1 MSNMISDTAIV
12 DNKSVLGSNVK
23 IFRQASVV
31 ESNLCEDVSIGDESI
46 IRFSNL
52 YEKVEIGRRNTIDNV
67 TICKG
72 TYTGEFCIIKY
83 CSIGKY
89 CSISW
94 NVSIGGANHEIERLA
109 SSPLHR
115 IFGNPVEKYKSFEK
129 EQINIGNDVW
139 IASGV
144 TINRG
149 VKVGDGAIIGAG
161 AVVTKD
167 VPPYAVVV
175 GVPAKV
181 LRFRFEQRII
191 DELLEMKWWDW
202 PQEKLNKA
210 RSLFKEKVT
219 ISTIKKMKE
228 L

>member
-1 MSNMISDTAIV
+1 M
-12 DNKSVLGSNVK
+12 
-23 IFRQASVV
+23 FQ
-31 ESNLCEDVSIGDESI
+31 
-46 IRFSNL
+46 
-52 YEKVEIGRRNTIDNV
+52 
-67 TICKG
+67 
-72 TYTGEFCIIKY
+72 
-83 CSIGKY
+83 
-89 CSISW
+89 W
-94 NVSIGGANHEIERLA
+94 GANHEIQRLA

-129 EQINIGNDVW
+129 EQICIGNDVW

-175 GVPAKV
+175 GVPAKI
-181 LRFRFEQRII
+181 LKFRFEQRII
-191 DELLEMKWWDW
+191 NELLEMKWWDW

-210 RSLFKEKVT
+210 RSLFEEEVT